1 MWCQAAETLTTQF
14 TDLGQNVTI
23 NCELGLDEVTW
34 LLLNLPD
41 PPVVILRSF
50 SNPPSTFYFNKI
62 FKQKYSMQSNRLI
75 INNITIDELGVY
87 YCMNSDRPEKFSGG
101 TRLHITAPTQLT
113 ELTECQNHTEVK
125 DIQQNQT
132 PWRTFTI
139 ISALLN
145 AVLVIVVIGL
155 LKVFAVG
162 NNIPGGRLQ
171 ELHTTDLQQTQ
182 EIQEV
187 QPQESHQPQVS
198 YM

>member
-1 MWCQAAETLTTQF
+1 
-14 TDLGQNVTI
+14 
-23 NCELGLDEVTW
+23 
-34 LLLNLPD
+34 
-41 PPVVILRSF
+41 
-50 SNPPSTFYFNKI
+50 
-62 FKQKYSMQSNRLI
+62 MQSNRLI
-75 INNITIDELGVY
+75 INNITIYELGVY
-87 YCMNSDRPEKFSGG
+87 YCTNSDRTEFSGG

-113 ELTECQNHTEVK
+113 ELTECQNHTEVKYVQQNHTTVK

-187 QPQESHQPQVS
+187 QPQESHQPQPQRV
-198 YM
+198 